1 MSTVVKTRI
10 IKIGNSQGIR
20 IPKILLD
27 QTSLGKEVEL
37 ELQQGQII
45 VRSAYRAR
53 HNWED
58 QFKAMAER
66 GDDRLLDG
74 DVPIPTV
81 WPSVLSCQSRSPSI
95 TSSAS
100 AINSA
105 FNWSRVRFI
114 FALQISSWA
123 YYAIIRPK
131 TEMHPTWNLRL
142 HHVR

>member
-45 VRSAYRAR
+45 VRPAYRAR

-74 DVPIPTV
+74 DAPIPTV
-81 WPSVLSCQSRSPSI
+81 WPTV
-95 TSSAS
+95 
-100 AINSA
+100 
-105 FNWSRVRFI
+105 WDEEE
-114 FALQISSWA
+114 W
-123 YYAIIRPK
+123 
-131 TEMHPTWNLRL
+131 EW
-142 HHVR
+142 

>member
-58 QFKAMAER
+58 QFKP
-66 GDDRLLDG
+66 G
-74 DVPIPTV
+74 
-81 WPSVLSCQSRSPSI
+81 
-95 TSSAS
+95 
-100 AINSA
+100 
-105 FNWSRVRFI
+105 I
-114 FALQISSWA
+114 FACIMCDKAVQLGQ
-123 YYAIIRPK
+123 
-131 TEMHPTWNLRL
+131 EVRL
-142 HHVR
+142 WRIKK